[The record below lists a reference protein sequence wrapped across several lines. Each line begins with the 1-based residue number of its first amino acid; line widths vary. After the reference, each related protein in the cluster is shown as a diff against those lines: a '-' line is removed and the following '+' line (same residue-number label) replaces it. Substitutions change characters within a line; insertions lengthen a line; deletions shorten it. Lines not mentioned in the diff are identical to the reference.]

1 MIRDL
6 TPLDVDQL
14 IELGHIMS
22 AETGFAGFRMHEP
35 RARFI
40 LSEIVSA
47 DTVFAKGVFQGSRLV
62 SVFIGEAADHPF
74 MDVRFASDLF
84 IYSHPDHRGGISM
97 ARLSK
102 LFSSW
107 AKDQGA
113 DYCKLE
119 ISART
124 VNDRSAKFFQ
134 RSGYADVGS
143 LLMKEVA

>member
-40 LSEIVSA
+40 LSEILSA
-47 DTVFAKGVFQGSRLV
+47 EAVFAKGVFQGTKLV

-97 ARLSK
+97 VRLSK

-107 AKDQGA
+107 AKNQGA

-119 ISART
+119 ISARID
-124 VNDRSAKFFQ
+124 NNRAAKFFQ
-134 RSGYADVGS
+134 RFGYTDVGS